1 MRASLPAAYAARG
14 RFRVTVLPC
23 ATGQGS
29 GRLPGPAQRKQDA
42 LIKEINRLERGILP
56 GETQPPARPSS
67 GDLAAG
73 ATANAQFHHDLA
85 MPPVLAPAT
94 TRDKLV

>member
-14 RFRVTVLPC
+14 RFSCDLLPC

-29 GRLPGPAQRKQDA
+29 GRLPGPAQSKQDA

-73 ATANAQFHHDLA
+73 AAANAQFHA
-85 MPPVLAPAT
+85 PPARVPPGRLRQQA
-94 TRDKLV
+94 DD